1 MLFAEGSGQH
11 TKFKCYSSKEKC
23 FRTALTLC
31 RERYLDT
38 QSGAKEYHEV
48 TQHNKPHT
56 DLLEMSQGVGCL
68 CSGEVQQT
76 ECKAGLYRVW
86 GGSFPGRGSVGFL
99 VLGLGGL
106 GN

>member
-23 FRTALTLC
+23 FPTALTLC
-31 RERYLDT
+31 RERYLDS

-68 CSGEVQQT
+68 CSGETQQT
-76 ECKAGLYRVW
+76 EWKAGLYRV
-86 GGSFPGRGSVGFL
+86 GGAGISGIPSPGVRWAR
-99 VLGLGGL
+99 
-106 GN
+106 